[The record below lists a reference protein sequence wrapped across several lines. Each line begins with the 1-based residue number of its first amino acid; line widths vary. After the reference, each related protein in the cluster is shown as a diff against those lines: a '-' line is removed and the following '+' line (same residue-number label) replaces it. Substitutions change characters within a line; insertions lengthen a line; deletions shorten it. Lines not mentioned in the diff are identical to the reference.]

1 MAEQP
6 ENSSLINSLAD
17 EKRVVEHVLR
27 YELYRHRDITE
38 RLSQLLGV
46 DQNPDAFNRS
56 TWDILYFLMQSRL
69 QGETPNVTDIYLA
82 TGLSKG
88 TAITG
93 LTELERRGAISKV
106 QDRED
111 ARRRRIDISDSV
123 AHVLEAFV
131 AECGERLGQPYEAP
145 FGPPAEGVAAPT
157 GQEPLIDLLNQL
169 SHQLRTPLTAIVGF
183 SEMIADQTLGAIQ
196 PVGYVEYARD
206 IRHAASHLLDAM
218 NNLVD
223 TTLAEYGLNLPL
235 GPLTQIDIEEIV
247 DASCR
252 AAAQTADR
260 RGISLRRKWGSAKG
274 RITGDQE
281 RLTQC
286 VRRLIEAGIATTGRG
301 HTIDVE
307 TAFTP
312 GSGVTVSVISPV
324 KPPPPPSQP
333 ATIGTPDPSGVMQGL
348 SLIRAIVQ
356 AHGGKLETIE
366 DGPRRYVT
374 RIFLPESGP
383 ARSR

>member
-1 MAEQP
+1 MSGTTLNPIAKVGACVMAEQP

-93 LTELERRGAISKV
+93 LAELERRGAISKV

-131 AECGERLGQPYEAP
+131 AECGELDFYPPELNFAYLGAGGDLLKLLGGLLHLGDVSFVKLRTSEGGVSDEGCNIAPEAAAALAN
-145 FGPPAEGVAAPT
+145 AEGLLGVAGLART
-157 GQEPLIDLLNQL
+157 LTVRIVRAGGGRSSVYKVPLDVAKAEAFKQSDVDWILKDIKKEF
-169 SHQLRTPLTAIVGF
+169 IVGTKKT
-183 SEMIADQTLGAIQ
+183 SSVKAWPEAHLREWPLLQSADWQ
-196 PVGYVEYARD
+196 R
-206 IRHAASHLLDAM
+206 
-218 NNLVD
+218 
-223 TTLAEYGLNLPL
+223 
-235 GPLTQIDIEEIV
+235 
-247 DASCR
+247 
-252 AAAQTADR
+252 
-260 RGISLRRKWGSAKG
+260 SL
-274 RITGDQE
+274 Q
-281 RLTQC
+281 
-286 VRRLIEAGIATTGRG
+286 
-301 HTIDVE
+301 
-307 TAFTP
+307 
-312 GSGVTVSVISPV
+312 
-324 KPPPPPSQP
+324 
-333 ATIGTPDPSGVMQGL
+333 
-348 SLIRAIVQ
+348 
-356 AHGGKLETIE
+356 
-366 DGPRRYVT
+366 
-374 RIFLPESGP
+374 
-383 ARSR
+383 